1 MTLRALRRAVCSEV
15 PTMDRRSFI
24 ATASAA
30 TAVAC
35 ASPMRA
41 SHAWPN
47 QRAAPTHR
55 TQDLVLAC
63 PSPESAAGLFD
74 EACALARRLESALE
88 ARVKID
94 VVSGPQG
101 SIESIA
107 GKGADLF
114 YGPEHANAAHV
125 PALAFMAGLP
135 GRLALDARGL
145 RIFMGQHGGSALWAE
160 ALEGYG
166 VTPLYAGHAGE
177 TPVLWSRA
185 SLPTLSGRSIATAGL
200 NAQVVA
206 GLGGALVRVSSGDT
220 ASALGSGRTD
230 AVEIATMTQAIA
242 LKIPQFARYAAR
254 APLADHAGALSLSLN
269 TRVWRNWT
277 PQMRAAVLSSV
288 RDYSLRRERHDA
300 YSAPILQ
307 QAIAQAYGT
316 IYYACKDALRVRRV
330 GEAVVAELAGSSEQ
344 TRQFNDAYM
353 AACSQVRLA

>member
-1 MTLRALRRAVCSEV
+1 
-15 PTMDRRSFI
+15 MDRRSFI

-30 TAVAC
+30 TALAC
-35 ASPMRA
+35 ASPMRPA
-41 SHAWPN
+41 HAWAGL
-47 QRAAPTHR
+47 RATPTQR
-55 TQDLVLAC
+55 TQELMLAC

-74 EACALARRLESALE
+74 EACVLARDLERALE

-114 YGPEHANAAHV
+114 YGPEQANAAHV
-125 PALAFMAGLP
+125 PALAFVAGLP
-135 GRLALDARGL
+135 GRLAMDARGF
-145 RIFMGQHGGSALWAE
+145 RIFMEQHGGSALWAE

-166 VTPLYAGHAGE
+166 VTPIYAGHAGE
-177 TPVLWSRA
+177 APVLWSRV
-185 SLPTLSGRSIATAGL
+185 SLNTLSGRSVATSGL

-206 GLGGALVRVSSGDT
+206 GLGGAPVPLSSGET

-230 AVEIATMTQAIA
+230 AVEIATLTQAIA
-242 LKIPQFARYAAR
+242 LKIPQLARYAAR
-254 APLADHAGALSLSLN
+254 APLADHAGALSLSVN

-277 PQMRAAVLSSV
+277 PQMREAVLSSV

-300 YSAPILQ
+300 HSAAILQ

-316 IYYACKDALRVRRV
+316 IYYDCKDAPRVRRV